1 MAEMITEVA
10 INALIIMVISI
21 LYKNDKVKKYKDVF
35 FEVYVYK
42 FNIGLKL
49 IISIAD
55 FILTV
60 FLILQLREINMPQI
74 IYKLCYTTLIIQLAI
89 FFLAIFFLAIFW
101 RKNKLKEE

>member
-35 FEVYVYK
+35 FEAYVYK
-42 FNIGLKL
+42 FNIGVKL

-89 FFLAIFFLAIFW
+89 FFLAIFW

>member
-1 MAEMITEVA
+1 MITEVA
-10 INALIIMVISI
+10 INALIITVISI

-35 FEVYVYK
+35 FEAYVYK
-42 FNIGLKL
+42 FNIGVKL

-74 IYKLCYTTLIIQLAI
+74 LYKLCYKTLIIQLAI
-89 FFLAIFFLAIFW
+89 FFYCNILE
-101 RKNKLKEE
+101 KK

>member
-1 MAEMITEVA
+1 MAEMITEIA
-10 INALIIMVISI
+10 INALIITVISI

-35 FEVYVYK
+35 FEAYVYK
-42 FNIGLKL
+42 FNIGVKL

-74 IYKLCYTTLIIQLAI
+74 LYKLCYKTLIIQLAI
-89 FFLAIFFLAIFW
+89 FFSCNILE
-101 RKNKLKEE
+101 KK

>member
-35 FEVYVYK
+35 FEAYVYK
-42 FNIGLKL
+42 FNIGVKL

-74 IYKLCYTTLIIQLAI
+74 LYKLCYTTLIIQLAI
-89 FFLAIFFLAIFW
+89 FFLAIFW

>member
-89 FFLAIFFLAIFW
+89 FFLAIFW

>member
-10 INALIIMVISI
+10 INALIITVISI

-35 FEVYVYK
+35 FEAYVYK
-42 FNIGLKL
+42 FNIGVKL

-74 IYKLCYTTLIIQLAI
+74 LYKLCYKTLIIQ
-89 FFLAIFFLAIFW
+89 LAIFFLAIFW